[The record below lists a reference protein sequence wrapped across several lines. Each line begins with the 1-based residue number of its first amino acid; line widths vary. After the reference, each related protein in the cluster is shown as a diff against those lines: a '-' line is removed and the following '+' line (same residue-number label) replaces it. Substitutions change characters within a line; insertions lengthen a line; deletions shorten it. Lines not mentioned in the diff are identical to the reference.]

1 MYFDVIQ
8 KNYKFPEFYFTSDEN
23 IFISGMNYYF
33 IFLFENL
40 KDNLDCIRLSSF
52 VEYCYR
58 PIYNNSYEYITKYNS
73 CFYIIFFIKNYTFN
87 PSFLFQPLVISDK
100 FYLEWRDNWIQK
112 SDYIF
117 SFYSFIKG
125 KYSLIDE
132 SIHYYLGLLDYCIYL
147 LNNYIGYYD
156 YGCVQHKR
164 FLLKKY
170 FNPVYFKIDVKER
183 DFADYLKYLFFSN
196 QYKKNHISELIFSG
210 KNYFNYDLVFI
221 RLLFPDYYFDIF
233 DNIILEKDS
242 CSSLYDIIHKQDSY
256 VNYVQMIRS
265 EIEKVYPI
273 KKDINF
279 IS

>member
-8 KNYKFPEFYFTSDEN
+8 NNYRFSEFYFTSDET
-23 IFISGMNYYF
+23 IFVSGINKYF
-33 IFLFENL
+33 IISFKNFKEAF
-40 KDNLDCIRLSSF
+40 DCIQLSSF
-52 VEYCYR
+52 VENCYK
-58 PIYNNSYEYITKYNS
+58 PIYNNSHKYITKYS
-73 CFYIIFFIKNYTFN
+73 SYFFVIFLIKNYIFN

-100 FYLEWRDNWIQK
+100 FYLEWRDDWIQK
-112 SDYIF
+112 SDYIL
-117 SFYSFIKG
+117 SFYSSIKG

-164 FLLKKY
+164 FSLKKY

-196 QYKKNHISELIFSG
+196 QYKKIHISELISCG
-210 KNYFNYDLVFI
+210 KNYFNYNLVFI
-221 RLLFPDYYFDIF
+221 RLIFPDYYFDVF
-233 DNIILEKDS
+233 DNIILGKDS
-242 CSSLYDIIHKQDSY
+242 SSLYNIIYKQNSY
-256 VNYVQMIRS
+256 LDYIQMIRS

-273 KKDINF
+273 KRDINL